1 MHPSHTS
8 TGPTRQL
15 TRPSSQARRA
25 CLASGNSSSSTCC
38 SSAAYRLACPSE
50 ALHLEAA
57 AHRHTTLHRHQ
68 SRPCVRAAASPTT
81 SSGPPTDRQRPAH
94 QQPSSLAALP
104 AVGDVLELECS
115 RLGTG
120 GVGICLWGSSSWVV
134 LVQRALPGELLRCR
148 VTSVSRGELTT
159 KHPPCECA
167 VRAVWEPWVQP
178 KAYQSSKSVS
188 QCLSNHKCLLHV
200 E

>member
-1 MHPSHTS
+1 MYRSHTS
-8 TGPTRQL
+8 TGHTRQL

-25 CLASGNSSSSTCC
+25 CLASGNSPSSTCY
-38 SSAAYRLACPSE
+38 SSAASSHACPSR

-57 AHRHTTLHRHQ
+57 AHRHATLHRHH
-68 SRPCVRAAASPTT
+68 SKPCVRAAASPTT
-81 SSGPPTDRQRPAH
+81 SSGPPTDRQRSAH
-94 QQPSSLAALP
+94 QQSSSLAALP

-148 VTSVSRGELTT
+148 VTSVSKGELTS
-159 KHPPCECA
+159 KHLPCECG
-167 VRAVWEPWVQP
+167 VRAVWSHGR
-178 KAYQSSKSVS
+178 SSPRRI
-188 QCLSNHKCLLHV
+188 NH
-200 E
+200 